1 MPLFQVQH
9 SKAGPGAATT
19 NLQAQGAIKA
29 LETADLQNQ
38 LREQQIERG
47 AFELENLQE
56 MFELEVREAE
66 SLIAGREEDRLAS
79 AARREALGKQRAV
92 TEQAATR
99 ALDRFGRL
107 TTQTEAED
115 GTAQP
120 AILQGPLADAVGRA
134 LSSNDPTERRW
145 AERQMD
151 QVENDA
157 EDALDAQLLSEYA
170 MARYQEVVE
179 AAFPDGQIEMD
190 ALFDSESYGSPYYN
204 DPQAA
209 RAAKDKL
216 REYRRTLEDP
226 NAPGRFKR
234 AAIGG
239 IKMMIDGDI
248 RAAMMLEEE
257 MLQIEQTLMAT
268 QGRPGDWAYGQA
280 PAPEAAPGAAAPA
293 DAEQGAPAEALDM
306 PETPEE
312 IDALLEETFN
322 VQAQLPND
330 DRIEA
335 GRWWNGPSSPR
346 KRVKRALDRA
356 KKHNI
361 GRLQLWR
368 YMPEGVSDIP
378 SRAYWERAATEAAL
392 ILGIPA
398 ESIEVRVPRDGMPEL
413 HWPTEP
419 RPATG
424 WRTGDPIPHPE

>member
-92 TEQAATR
+92 TEQATTR
-99 ALDRFGRL
+99 ALERFRRL
-107 TTQTEAED
+107 TTPTEAED
-115 GTAQP
+115 GTTQP
-120 AILQGPLADAVGRA
+120 PALQGVPAQAIDRA
-134 LSSNDPTERRW
+134 LASGDPGDREW
-145 AERQMD
+145 AVRQMD
-151 QVENDA
+151 KVENDA
-157 EDALDAQLLSEYA
+157 EDALDAQLLTEYA
-170 MARYQEVVE
+170 MARYQEVIE
-179 AAFPDGQIEMD
+179 AAFPNGQIEMD
-190 ALFDSESYGSPYYN
+190 ALFDSESYDSPYYN

-226 NAPGRFKR
+226 DVPGRFKR

-268 QGRPGDWAYGQA
+268 QGLPGDWAYGQA

-312 IDALLEETFN
+312 TTALLEETFN
-322 VQAQLPND
+322 LQSAMADEGAMRAAQ
-330 DRIEA
+330 
-335 GRWWNGPSSPR
+335 WWTGGVD
-346 KRVKRALDRA
+346 KRVKRAVNRA
-356 KKHNI
+356 KRHNI

-368 YMPEGVSDIP
+368 YMPEGITGTQPEV
-378 SRAYWERAATEAAL
+378 ERAVTEVSL
-392 ILGIPA
+392 LLGIPA
-398 ESIEVRVPRDGMPEL
+398 DSIEVSRARDGAVEL
-413 HWPTEP
+413 LWPTTP
-419 RPATG
+419 
-424 WRTGDPIPHPE
+424 RTGGPIQQPE